1 LTPSVTVEP
10 IRGSRTGIRLLLE
23 TVLIAGVYFISGKLG
38 LKLARVHESATAVWP
53 PTGIALSACLLIG
66 TRAWFGVFLGALSVN
81 LATSSSWPA
90 SLGIASGNTL
100 EGVIGCLLV
109 NRLAGGR
116 NAFERPRDV
125 FMFALLAAILSTMVS
140 ATMGVSSLWLA
151 GTAKWSHLGSI
162 WLTWW
167 LGDLGGD
174 LVVAPV
180 IIVWGVRAAGRWDWT
195 RLVEGAC
202 LLGVLFL
209 TTWAIFGGRL
219 DISSRHYPIDFLC
232 IPAVLWA
239 SYRFGPQ
246 GAAVSVLL
254 LSSVALWGT
263 LRQFGPFSREEQN
276 ETLLLLQA
284 FLGVTSVMA
293 FVVAAAVLERRHA
306 SADLSRK
313 LEEVARLNVRLDEQK
328 EEIATYHTLLTHDI
342 TNFATALLGLLQR
355 LLLQADGPLTA
366 KQEELLRRS
375 NRQALEMNR
384 MAENARTLVRVRERE
399 LPAPEDRL
407 RVCDSLGRAS
417 QLVRDLHFDRLFE
430 IVVECPGD
438 FEVAGTPLLESALV
452 NLLDNAVRHGP
463 RSGRSLIRVRVA
475 REGERLAIAIRGGT
489 PPAPDRI
496 RQLFESEFTG
506 RRSSSH
512 GIGLVL
518 VREIIERA
526 GGTLGASTVT
536 EDGGETLEV
545 RLSLPA
551 VPNGQRSGRDGSP
564 RIPGARPSLSPEDG
578 VPDPADR

>member
-1 LTPSVTVEP
+1 MTPSVTVEP